1 MKYVNGGSRTP
12 IKAER
17 HTGKSI
23 SAPELTQE
31 QKDKLWEV
39 IVQAW
44 IEKHPEEFR
53 ELVQGK
59 KED

>member
-1 MKYVNGGSRTP
+1 MP
-12 IKAER
+12 IKVDR
-17 HTGKSI
+17 RTGKII
-23 SAPELTQE
+23 SAPEFTQE
-31 QKDKLWEV
+31 QKDKLWGV

-44 IEKHPEEFR
+44 IKKHPEEFR

>member
-1 MKYVNGGSRTP
+1 MP

-17 HTGKSI
+17 HTGKII

-31 QKDKLWEV
+31 QKDKLWGS

-44 IEKHPEEFR
+44 VKKHPEEFR